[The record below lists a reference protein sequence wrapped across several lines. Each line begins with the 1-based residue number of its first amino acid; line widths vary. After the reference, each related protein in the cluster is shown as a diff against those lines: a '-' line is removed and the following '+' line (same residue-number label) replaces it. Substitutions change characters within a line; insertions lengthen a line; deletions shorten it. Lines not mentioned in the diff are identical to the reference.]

1 MNAIYINTVMKVM
14 EQVKKF
20 CNHTAFLSVIN
31 KYMLAMLRISRV
43 NAQISGSIND
53 VFFLQTSQRSWSCNL
68 RAKDY
73 ILCVLLYHVIIYST
87 E

>member
-1 MNAIYINTVMKVM
+1 MNAIYINTVMNVM

-53 VFFLQTSQRSWSCNL
+53 VFFFYRLHREVG
-68 RAKDY
+68 AA
-73 ILCVLLYHVIIYST
+73 ILGPRIIFCVSYFIM
-87 E
+87 